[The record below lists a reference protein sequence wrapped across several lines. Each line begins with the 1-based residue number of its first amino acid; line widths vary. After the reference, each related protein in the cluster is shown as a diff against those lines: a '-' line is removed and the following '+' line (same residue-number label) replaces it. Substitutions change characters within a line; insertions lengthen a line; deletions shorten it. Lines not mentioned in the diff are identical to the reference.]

1 MPSSLMIVALV
12 GAWLLVL
19 VPIVARRRQEVAR
32 TADSTLAA
40 RVVRSG
46 GVHGTAEREAS
57 MADTGEVDTER
68 DTDEFESD
76 FDEAEF
82 DERDDADLDAEL
94 DEDFEDGD
102 FEEGDFAD
110 EDYSARGYHRYQRG
124 RSRPFRPGRGG
135 FDAEAAA
142 MTARARYTFRQRVV
156 VLTLLAAVVVGL
168 LAVTLSPLLWWIQ
181 AAIDIGL
188 VGYLGYLRRQVRIE
202 EEIRQ
207 RRMSRL
213 SPQRRVATPAA
224 RPEHDAHGPAEEY
237 EDRETQPQSTLP
249 QRKPLTRQVHPGTVV
264 VDTDDDDP
272 LFAELDEPGE
282 MPYRRAVGE

>member
-1 MPSSLMIVALV
+1 MIVALV

-46 GVHGTAEREAS
+46 SVHSTAEREPT

-68 DTDEFESD
+68 ETDGFESD
-76 FDEAEF
+76 FDEADF
-82 DERDDADLDAEL
+82 DERDELGDDTELDAEL
-94 DEDFEDGD
+94 DGD
-102 FEEGDFAD
+102 FEEGDF
-110 EDYSARGYHRYQRG
+110 EGDYDDYDDPGYHRYQREQ
-124 RSRPFRPGRGG
+124 SRPFRPGRGG

-156 VLTLLAAVVVGL
+156 VLMLLGAVLAGL
-168 LAVTLSPLLWWIQ
+168 LAVTLSPLLWWMH

-202 EEIRQ
+202 EEIRD

-213 SPQRRVATPAA
+213 GQQQRRVTTPAA
-224 RPEHDAHGPAEEY
+224 RPEHDAHGPAEDY
-237 EDRETQPQSTLP
+237 EDEAPAPEPEPTLP
-249 QRKPLTRQVHPGTVV
+249 QRRPLTRHVHPGTIV

-272 LFAELDEPGE
+272 LFAELDGPGE